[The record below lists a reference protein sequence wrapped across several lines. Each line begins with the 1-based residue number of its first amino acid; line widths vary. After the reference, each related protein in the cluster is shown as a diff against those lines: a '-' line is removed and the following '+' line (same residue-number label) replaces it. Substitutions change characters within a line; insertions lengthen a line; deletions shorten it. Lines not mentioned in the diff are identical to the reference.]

1 MMIEW
6 FIGVVIGLAVG
17 LTIGILLQ
25 KSKLVGRLQALE
37 GEAAGLRRQMEG
49 ERTAAAKQVTQIR
62 EDASRQMRQLT
73 DRDEALLANERNL
86 HDREME
92 TVRSAHAKQIASLE
106 SQIAEE
112 RRHATELR
120 EENNRQWAQRLDTLR
135 EEMRKNAAEQLAA
148 KQRSLQ
154 EDNRQQMDELL
165 KPIKE
170 QFADFKRTVEENRAQ
185 SELNKKDLQNTFE
198 STMRLFQQQQQQAV
212 ASMKEQTAR
221 IGSDAANLTR
231 ALKGDSKQ
239 QGDWGEMVLATLLE
253 NSGLRKDEEYFVQEQ
268 TKDSEG
274 RSFRPD
280 IIVRFPEGRSVV
292 IDSKVSLTA
301 YANAVA
307 TEDDAQRD
315 RLLREHVQSVR
326 RHVDELAEKDY
337 SKLVDD
343 AIGFVL
349 MFIPNESGY
358 IAAMRQQPDL
368 GRYAYQ
374 KHIIIISPS
383 NLLMALQLAYN
394 LWQYD
399 RQNKNVEKIVK
410 AAADLYD
417 KVAGFGDTFSSLGDL
432 IARLSG
438 AFEKARLQLYDGKGN
453 VMRRIEGLKSL
464 GVTPKKSIKDLDD
477 HALTSSGDDTQ
488 A

>member
-1 MMIEW
+1 MIEW

-37 GEAAGLRRQMEG
+37 G
-49 ERTAAAKQVTQIR
+49 
-62 EDASRQMRQLT
+62 
-73 DRDEALLANERNL
+73 ERNL

-154 EDNRQQMDELL
+154 EDNSAQM
-165 KPIKE
+165 
-170 QFADFKRTVEENRAQ
+170 
-185 SELNKKDLQNTFE
+185 
-198 STMRLFQQQQQQAV
+198 
-212 ASMKEQTAR
+212 SMKEQTAR

-307 TEDDAQRD
+307 SEACKAYDATSMNWQR
-315 RLLREHVQSVR
+315 RTTASWWMTLSV
-326 RHVDELAEKDY
+326 
-337 SKLVDD
+337 
-343 AIGFVL
+343 
-349 MFIPNESGY
+349 
-358 IAAMRQQPDL
+358 
-368 GRYAYQ
+368 
-374 KHIIIISPS
+374 
-383 NLLMALQLAYN
+383 
-394 LWQYD
+394 
-399 RQNKNVEKIVK
+399 
-410 AAADLYD
+410 
-417 KVAGFGDTFSSLGDL
+417 
-432 IARLSG
+432 LS
-438 AFEKARLQLYDGKGN
+438 
-453 VMRRIEGLKSL
+453 
-464 GVTPKKSIKDLDD
+464 
-477 HALTSSGDDTQ
+477 
-488 A
+488 

>member
-1 MMIEW
+1 
-6 FIGVVIGLAVG
+6 
-17 LTIGILLQ
+17 
-25 KSKLVGRLQALE
+25 
-37 GEAAGLRRQMEG
+37 
-49 ERTAAAKQVTQIR
+49 
-62 EDASRQMRQLT
+62 MRQLT
-73 DRDEALLANERNL
+73 DRDEALLANERHL

-239 QGDWGEMVLATLLE
+239 QGDWGEMVLATLW
-253 NSGLRKDEEYFVQEQ
+253 RIADCAR
-268 TKDSEG
+268 T
-274 RSFRPD
+274 RSTLYKSRPKTA
-280 IIVRFPEGRSVV
+280 RAE
-292 IDSKVSLTA
+292 VSA
-301 YANAVA
+301 
-307 TEDDAQRD
+307 
-315 RLLREHVQSVR
+315 
-326 RHVDELAEKDY
+326 
-337 SKLVDD
+337 
-343 AIGFVL
+343 
-349 MFIPNESGY
+349 P
-358 IAAMRQQPDL
+358 
-368 GRYAYQ
+368 
-374 KHIIIISPS
+374 
-383 NLLMALQLAYN
+383 
-394 LWQYD
+394 
-399 RQNKNVEKIVK
+399 
-410 AAADLYD
+410 
-417 KVAGFGDTFSSLGDL
+417 
-432 IARLSG
+432 
-438 AFEKARLQLYDGKGN
+438 
-453 VMRRIEGLKSL
+453 
-464 GVTPKKSIKDLDD
+464 
-477 HALTSSGDDTQ
+477 TSSFASQKAG
-488 A
+488 AW

>member
-1 MMIEW
+1 MLFHTFALRKGGATYQVHTTVPNDFLITKHKQRMMIEW
-6 FIGVVIGLAVG
+6 FIGVVIGLAIG

-49 ERTAAAKQVTQIR
+49 ERSAAAKQVTQIR

-120 EENNRQWAQRLDTLR
+120 EENNRQWAQRLDTLC

-239 QGDWGEMVLATLLE
+239 QGDWGEMVLATLW
-253 NSGLRKDEEYFVQEQ
+253 RIADCAR
-268 TKDSEG
+268 T
-274 RSFRPD
+274 RSTLYKSRPKTA
-280 IIVRFPEGRSVV
+280 RAE
-292 IDSKVSLTA
+292 VSA
-301 YANAVA
+301 
-307 TEDDAQRD
+307 
-315 RLLREHVQSVR
+315 
-326 RHVDELAEKDY
+326 
-337 SKLVDD
+337 
-343 AIGFVL
+343 
-349 MFIPNESGY
+349 P
-358 IAAMRQQPDL
+358 
-368 GRYAYQ
+368 
-374 KHIIIISPS
+374 
-383 NLLMALQLAYN
+383 
-394 LWQYD
+394 
-399 RQNKNVEKIVK
+399 
-410 AAADLYD
+410 
-417 KVAGFGDTFSSLGDL
+417 
-432 IARLSG
+432 
-438 AFEKARLQLYDGKGN
+438 
-453 VMRRIEGLKSL
+453 
-464 GVTPKKSIKDLDD
+464 
-477 HALTSSGDDTQ
+477 TSSFASQKVG
-488 A
+488 AW